1 MVNHDSSKPTP
12 SSEPIRTET
21 VEPEPRIPLFARK
34 LGRPTL
40 VVRTGIQAGPAE
52 AKHKAP

>member
-1 MVNHDSSKPTP
+1 MVDHDSSKPMPT
-12 SSEPIRTET
+12 SEPIRAET
-21 VEPEPRIPLFARK
+21 VEPTSRVPLFARK
-34 LGRPTL
+34 LDRPTL

>member
-1 MVNHDSSKPTP
+1 MPT
-12 SSEPIRTET
+12 SEPIRTET
-21 VEPEPRIPLFARK
+21 VEPASRVPLFARK